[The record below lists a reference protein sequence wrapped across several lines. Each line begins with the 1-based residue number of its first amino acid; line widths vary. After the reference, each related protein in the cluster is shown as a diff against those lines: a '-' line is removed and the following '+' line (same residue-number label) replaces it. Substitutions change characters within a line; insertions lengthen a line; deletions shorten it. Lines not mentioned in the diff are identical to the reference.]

1 VKSKLVVCIGAALVD
16 EIFISLNA
24 IDLGTSNP
32 SSFSK
37 SLGGV
42 GRNIAGLLA
51 QLGHKVELITHLGN
65 DSDGDWIAEKCRKV
79 GVGLSHSI
87 RNDKSTGRFL
97 ALINPTGE
105 LHTGASYSAI
115 ETEVTPEFLQ
125 MKSAFL
131 KTAELLVIDCNLSK
145 DAIDWLLHFSIQN
158 NIPIIV
164 DPVSLIKSKKMK
176 AANWGNVLVY
186 TPNEMELGE
195 PDNKQNIIS
204 NLLQQGLKNLWIRS
218 GKEGS
223 TMYSHENTFYLK
235 AVQLEIVD
243 STGAGDAALAG
254 WIHGFLL
261 NESPEKCLQYGHTLA
276 AIILQIKGAELE
288 TLNRELLDSKIV
300 TYYSS

>member
-16 EIFISLNA
+16 EIFISLNP

-164 DPVSLIKSKKMK
+164 DPVSLSKSKKMQ

-218 GKEGS
+218 GKDGS
-223 TMYSHENTFYLK
+223 TIYNMEHTLHLA
-235 AVQLEIVD
+235 AVQIDIVD

-261 NESPEKCLQYGHTLA
+261 SASLEKCLQYGHTLA

-288 TLNRELLDSKIV
+288 TLNLELLDSKIV